1 MRDMTTNLSPR
12 PTSSSTP
19 AMKWIIVA
27 ASVLATTAAAA
38 IIAFALTAEFP
49 SDEQLALDTCA
60 DLAGVEIVDP
70 VITQRGSSYH
80 VSGSIDLGR
89 GPVPWRCDATVTA
102 DSVAASA
109 TMPPPT
115 SR

>member
-12 PTSSSTP
+12 PASSATS

-27 ASVLATTAAAA
+27 VSVLATTAASA

-49 SDEQLALDTCA
+49 SDEQRALDTCT

-70 VITQRGSSYH
+70 VIAQRGSSHH

-89 GPVPWRCDATVTA
+89 GPVPFRCDATVTA